1 VPNTSRPATARKT
14 RTVSAKAA
22 SGAAT
27 QATYG
32 ATAPPKQPPTPE
44 AKLEIHVPV
53 YGMNC
58 RPQAN
63 DVKAHIGEDDVTL
76 TRSDSSATET
86 VWTGTIREETAL
98 VEVVAAPF
106 TCACVDYEP
115 EIGRSLVQVKDG
127 CTSKVTL
134 VYGPGSS
141 TVEITPRLENSA
153 GSPVPGVKFR
163 LYKDA
168 DTTGTP
174 LVRVTSPGHETA
186 SFGGLTAKAVTIIV
200 DPPKTIGDDQ
210 PIELQKSQNTTVHVN
225 LVTGRLTNLDGEFL
239 FKKATGAVD
248 VHLIDDAGDPLT
260 LAGIPVRLVSMMNG
274 AAPVSIPMDQS
285 DGNGIAQ
292 FATVPAGTYCVGLA
306 TDTVFAGGREWTASQ
321 TPVVTVTAGD
331 SPETVKLPL
340 SEDLH
345 IVRGTVYGP
354 DGQPAAYA
362 VVEIRN
368 RPEDQTPIDT
378 VVADECGH
386 YEWQAEHAG
395 SFFLTTVKQDGHLS
409 TMIPIVLSSVTD
421 QDIHV
426 NPPAGGGGASSTDK
440 DPTPFPLLVGNVD
453 LAEGTAPGSRSG
465 GGGYGGESSAGATVS
480 AAIRDVLGYRTRTTD
495 TKGFIAALQRS
506 FTCVDKPGYTLCAW
520 TPRSYAA
527 TIPADLGALTG
538 AQASIFERAKGS
550 ADAIL
555 PLLEGLKPLG
565 SATDDEDAEAIK
577 AIVRSRVSEIVDE
590 LSIEGG
596 PRTQRVDE
604 LFERLTG
611 YRLYPSSGIVFFNVN
626 TLRGELLKL
635 GERLDMVRKN
645 VNTIGEEE
653 NFTNF
658 LIIVDSIATLFVIWQ
673 QARPFFVRDGVDDPT
688 TENDAPFLGTQLVLI
703 SRQLGVVSETVR
715 ECYFAMDS
723 VFLGPA
729 ERQTVLLSLDEGG
742 IVIQGSA
749 APVDSVFPTPR
760 PKTAM
765 LLSELLDWI
774 DRFCTDE
781 GPQLIEEAGTD
792 GVNAFVPTV
801 RRLAQLAKSATQQS
815 KSDTQ
820 IPPSY
825 FTGRV
830 QLSLA
835 QLASQLARAA
845 TLADAVF
852 ERLNLPD
859 VNSNGSASNQGGWR

>member
-1 VPNTSRPATARKT
+1 MAQKTITAAGDGAASPAKKPSATNG
-14 RTVSAKAA
+14 AKA
-22 SGAAT
+22 
-27 QATYG
+27 
-32 ATAPPKQPPTPE
+32 KF
-44 AKLEIHVPV
+44 EIHVDIDDDYCSPSTDDVEV
-53 YGMNC
+53 YNGACEVPLCDEDYGFSGEVDEDTAMLE
-58 RPQAN
+58 
-63 DVKAHIGEDDVTL
+63 VKAKSFACDT
-76 TRSDSSATET
+76 TCRS
-86 VWTGTIREETAL
+86 WQP
-98 VEVVAAPF
+98 EV
-106 TCACVDYEP
+106 D
-115 EIGRSLVQVKDG
+115 RSLLQVARG
-127 CTSKVTL
+127 CTTTMTL
-134 VYGPGSS
+134 AYEAGISS
-141 TVEITPRLENSA
+141 IEITPRLTYDGA
-153 GSPVPGVKFR
+153 GDPIEPARAVPGVRFK
-163 LYKDA
+163 LYPSA
-168 DTTGTP
+168 ATTGKP
-174 LVRVTSPGHETA
+174 LVRVTSPTSETI
-186 SFGGLTAKAVTIIV
+186 SFTNLRAETVTLVVEPPAKL
-200 DPPKTIGDDQ
+200 GDQ
-210 PIELQKSQNTTVHVN
+210 PIELTDPRSTTLRVNPVPGKTTTLDEQYTFALAAGTVKVHV
-225 LVTGRLTNLDGEFL
+225 VDDVDDS
-239 FKKATGAVD
+239 AAVPY
-248 VHLIDDAGDPLT
+248 VPLS
-260 LAGIPVRLVSMMNG
+260 L
-274 AAPVSIPMDQS
+274 APVADGAGAEPQSICTDKYG
-285 DGNGIAQ
+285 D
-292 FATVPAGTYCVGLA
+292 ATFKDVTAGTYRVGLV
-306 TDTVFAGGREWTASQ
+306 TDPVQAGDHTWTAID
-321 TPVVTVTAGD
+321 TPLAVISAKDSEAVVELRLV
-331 SPETVKLPL
+331 
-340 SEDLH
+340 EDLH

-354 DGQPAAYA
+354 DGRPAEHAL
-362 VVEIRN
+362 VEIRYG
-368 RPEDQTPIDT
+368 PEDDEPIIT
-378 VVADECGH
+378 VTDDCGH
-386 YEWQAEHAG
+386 YEWEAPYAG
-395 SFFLTTVKQDGHLS
+395 TFYLTTVQQDGQLRRMVPVSVNSVKEQDLHTNYPNGS
-409 TMIPIVLSSVTD
+409 GSSGGSSND
-421 QDIHV
+421 Q
-426 NPPAGGGGASSTDK
+426 

-506 FTCVDKPGYTLCAW
+506 FTCVDKPGYTLCEW

-555 PLLEGLKPLG
+555 PLLEGLTPLG

-611 YRLYPSSGIVFFNVN
+611 YRLYPSGAIVFFNVN

-635 GERLDMVRKN
+635 GERLDMDRRN

-658 LIIVDSIATLFVIWQ
+658 LIIVDSVATLFVIWQ
-673 QARPFFVRDGVDDPT
+673 QARPFFIRDGADDT
-688 TENDAPFLGTQLVLI
+688 STENDAPFLGTQLVLI
-703 SRQLGVVSETVR
+703 SRQLGVISETVR

-801 RRLAQLAKSATQQS
+801 RRLAQLAKSAAQQS
-815 KSDTQ
+815 KSDQQ

-845 TLADAVF
+845 TVADAVF

-859 VNSNGSASNQGGWR
+859 VDNNGSASNQGGWR